1 MKHIVRKVLEI
12 LGKHRTKEV
21 HVLIDIDGVLNFE
34 DLLIDDEVKTI
45 HSLSGKWTIRKEVL
59 DWLEQLSKEQKVK
72 FHWFSTWGNE
82 SNIIN
87 SYIGISDFD
96 VIEISKTKPVESKV
110 EALGELIHSLS
121 EKTVIVVNDLFASEH
136 FDWYL
141 TRSYDETK
149 SMFNEWE
156 NIRRASIENLVEV
169 HFIAPD
175 SRVGL
180 VKEEMKF
187 INDVVESVKF
197 EKE

>member
-21 HVLIDIDGVLNFE
+21 HVLIDVDGVLDFK
-34 DLLIDDEVKTI
+34 DLLVDDEVGTI
-45 HSLSGKWTIRKEVL
+45 HNLSGQWTIRKEVL

-87 SYIGISDFD
+87 SYLGISDFD
-96 VIEISKTKPVESKV
+96 VIEISKVKPVESKV
-110 EALGELIHSLS
+110 EALGELIHSLH
-121 EKTVIVVNDLFASEH
+121 EKTIIVIDDLFASGYFE
-136 FDWYL
+136 WYIA
-141 TRSYDETK
+141 RVHDETK
-149 SMFNEWE
+149 TMFNAWE
-156 NIRRASIENLVEV
+156 NIRRSSVDNLVEV

-175 SRVGL
+175 KRVGL
-180 VKEEMKF
+180 VREEMEF
-187 INDVVESVKF
+187 VNDLVESVKF

>member
-21 HVLIDIDGVLNFE
+21 HVLIDIDGVLTFE
-34 DLLIDDEVKTI
+34 DLLVDDEVRDI
-45 HSLSGKWTIRKEVL
+45 HNLSGKWTIRKEVL

-87 SYIGISDFD
+87 SYIGIPDFD
-96 VIEISKTKPVESKV
+96 VIEISKTKPVRRKV

-121 EKTVIVVNDLFASEH
+121 EKTVIVVDDLFASEH

-156 NIRRASIENLVEV
+156 NIRRSSIENLVEV

>member
-1 MKHIVRKVLEI
+1 MERIVRKVLEI

-21 HVLIDIDGVLNFE
+21 HVLVDIDGVLDFE
-34 DLLIDDEVKTI
+34 DLLIDDEVRTI
-45 HSLSGKWTIRKEVL
+45 HNLSGKWTIRKEVL

-96 VIEISKTKPVESKV
+96 VIEISKKKPVESKV
-110 EALGELIHSLS
+110 EALGKLIHSLY
-121 EKTVIVVNDLFASEH
+121 EKTIIVIDDLFVSGYFE
-136 FDWYL
+136 WYIA
-141 TRSYDETK
+141 RVHDETK

-156 NIRRASIENLVEV
+156 NIRRSSVDNLVEV

-175 SRVGL
+175 RRVGL
-180 VKEEMKF
+180 VREEMEF
-187 INDVVESVKF
+187 VNDLVESVKF

>member
-21 HVLIDIDGVLNFE
+21 HVLVDIDGVLDFE
-34 DLLIDDEVKTI
+34 DLLIDDEVRTI
-45 HSLSGKWTIRKEVL
+45 HNLSGKWTIRKEVL

-87 SYIGISDFD
+87 SYLGISDFD
-96 VIEISKTKPVESKV
+96 VIEISKVKPVESKV
-110 EALGELIHSLS
+110 EALGELIYSLY
-121 EKTVIVVNDLFASEH
+121 EKTIIVIDDLFVSGYFE
-136 FDWYL
+136 WYIA
-141 TRSYDETK
+141 RVHDETK
-149 SMFNEWE
+149 SMFHEWE
-156 NIRRASIENLVEV
+156 NIRRSSVDNLVEV

>member
-21 HVLIDIDGVLNFE
+21 HVLVDIDGVLDFE
-34 DLLIDDEVKTI
+34 DLLVDDEVRTI
-45 HSLSGKWTIRKEVL
+45 HNLSGKWTIRKEVL

-87 SYIGISDFD
+87 SYIGIADFD
-96 VIEISKTKPVESKV
+96 VIEISKVKPVESKV
-110 EALGELIHSLS
+110 EALGKLIHSLH
-121 EKTVIVVNDLFASEH
+121 EKTIIVIDDLFASGYFE
-136 FDWYL
+136 WYIA
-141 TRSYDETK
+141 RVHDETK
-149 SMFNEWE
+149 TMFNAWE
-156 NIRRASIENLVEV
+156 NIRRSSVDNLVEV

-175 SRVGL
+175 KRVGL
-180 VKEEMKF
+180 VREEMEF
-187 INDVVESVKF
+187 VNDVVESVKF